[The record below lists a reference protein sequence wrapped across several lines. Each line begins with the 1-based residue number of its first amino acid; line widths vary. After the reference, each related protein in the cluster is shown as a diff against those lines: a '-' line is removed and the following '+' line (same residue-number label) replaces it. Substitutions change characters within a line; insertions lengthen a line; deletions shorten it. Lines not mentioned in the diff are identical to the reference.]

1 MKRKKRELGNDTYFT
16 VFNKDLKLIKDPV
29 KKILFAKIKNWVY
42 RNEDKESKTHFKDG
56 HYWTYGSYAYWAE
69 ECGLDS
75 KTVGEHLRQLVASG
89 ILKSGNYNK
98 LPIDKTI
105 WYRLATD
112 DEMKRVD
119 LRLLHYGK
127 TKLNN
132 PGNHSNESLLGMY
145 QNGMIEVGN
154 KDLDKEE
161 LGLALPEHISEY
173 TSEHISEK
181 SSEFISEQNT
191 ENNIKVNLST
201 IEDYNKLINENDIK
215 THVDYFLQFN
225 IEDIPNKIIK
235 IFFDRFHDSKID
247 SIENEEK
254 LFSFKW
260 RIEGMYEKILVKS
273 QLEFLKLMVNKY
285 HSGILSPQLAEQ
297 KSDKDIPMNASSP
310 RIPLDPSSPNEG
322 IAA

>member
-1 MKRKKRELGNDTYFT
+1 MARKKRELENDTYFT
-16 VFNKDLKLIKDPV
+16 VFNKDLKLIHDPV
-29 KKILFAKIKNWVY
+29 KKILFSKIKNWIH
-42 RNEDKESKTHFKDG
+42 RNEDKVSEFHFRDG
-56 HYWTYGSYAYWAE
+56 HYWTFGSHGYWAE
-69 ECGLDS
+69 ECGLQV
-75 KTVGEHLRQLVASG
+75 KTVGDHLRELVATG
-89 ILKSGNYNK
+89 ILKTGNYNR
-98 LPIDKTI
+98 LGIDNTI

-112 DEMKRVD
+112 DEMNNVN
-119 LRLLHYGK
+119 LRILFYGK
-127 TKLNN
+127 VKCNN
-132 PGNHSNESLLGMY
+132 PGNHNNETILAMY

-260 RIEGMYEKILVKS
+260 RIDGLYEKILVKS

-285 HSGILSPQLAEQ
+285 YIGILSPQPAEQ
-297 KSDKDIPMNASSP
+297 KSNKDNSTNANSSQNP
-310 RIPLDPSSPNEG
+310 HDFSSQDEEL
-322 IAA
+322 AA